1 MIEHCPVEAAVRE
14 RVAVAETLLQTV
26 VRSVEKLVITVETL
40 SERVNQERGQNSVT
54 SRLDSAVIA
63 GGAGLAGA
71 LLLSPIIGS
80 PPTLVEE
87 PKELLFNLFHIHPRW
102 LH

>member
-1 MIEHCPVEAAVRE
+1 MAADCPVEAAVRE
-14 RVAVAETLLQTV
+14 RVAVVETLLLTV
-26 VRSVEKLVITVETL
+26 TRSVEKLAATVETL

-71 LLLSPIIGS
+71 LITMLINLL
-80 PPTLVEE
+80 
-87 PKELLFNLFHIHPRW
+87 
-102 LH
+102 LHHAP

>member
-1 MIEHCPVEAAVRE
+1 MAADCPVEAAVRE
-14 RVAVAETLLQTV
+14 RVAVVETLLLTV
-26 VRSVEKLVITVETL
+26 TRSVEKLAITVETL

-71 LLLSPIIGS
+71 LIMMLINMI
-80 PPTLVEE
+80 
-87 PKELLFNLFHIHPRW
+87 
-102 LH
+102 LHQ

>member
-1 MIEHCPVEAAVRE
+1 MAADCPVEAAVRE
-14 RVAVAETLLQTV
+14 RVAVVETLLLTV
-26 VRSVEKLVITVETL
+26 TRSVEKLAATVETL

-71 LLLSPIIGS
+71 LTTMLISLL
-80 PPTLVEE
+80 
-87 PKELLFNLFHIHPRW
+87 
-102 LH
+102 LHHAP

>member
-1 MIEHCPVEAAVRE
+1 MTADCPVESAVRE
-14 RVAVAETLLQTV
+14 RVAAVETLLLTV
-26 VRSVEKLVITVETL
+26 IRSVEQLAATVETL

-71 LLLSPIIGS
+71 LITMLINLL
-80 PPTLVEE
+80 LRHA
-87 PKELLFNLFHIHPRW
+87 L
-102 LH
+102 

>member
-1 MIEHCPVEAAVRE
+1 MAAECPVEASMRE
-14 RVAVAETLLQTV
+14 RVAVVETLLLTV
-26 VRSVEKLVITVETL
+26 TRSVEKLATTVETL

-71 LLLSPIIGS
+71 LVTMLINLL
-80 PPTLVEE
+80 
-87 PKELLFNLFHIHPRW
+87 
-102 LH
+102 LHHAS

>member
-1 MIEHCPVEAAVRE
+1 MAADCPVEAAVRE
-14 RVAVAETLLQTV
+14 RVAVVETLLLTV
-26 VRSVEKLVITVETL
+26 IRSVEKLAATVETL

-71 LLLSPIIGS
+71 LVTMLINLL
-80 PPTLVEE
+80 
-87 PKELLFNLFHIHPRW
+87 
-102 LH
+102 LHHAP

>member
-1 MIEHCPVEAAVRE
+1 MTEHCPVEAAMRE

-40 SERVNQERGQNSVT
+40 AERVNQERGQSQVT

-63 GGAGLAGA
+63 AGAGLMGA
-71 LLLSPIIGS
+71 LVTMLINVLLHHAP
-80 PPTLVEE
+80 
-87 PKELLFNLFHIHPRW
+87 
-102 LH
+102 

>member
-1 MIEHCPVEAAVRE
+1 MHCPVEAAVRE
-14 RVAVAETLLQTV
+14 RVAVVETLLLTV
-26 VRSVEKLVITVETL
+26 TRSVEKLAATVETL

-71 LLLSPIIGS
+71 LIMMLINLL
-80 PPTLVEE
+80 
-87 PKELLFNLFHIHPRW
+87 
-102 LH
+102 LHHAP

>member
-1 MIEHCPVEAAVRE
+1 MTAECPVEASMRE
-14 RVAVAETLLQTV
+14 RVAVVETLLLTV
-26 VRSVEKLVITVETL
+26 TWSVEKLAATVETL

-71 LLLSPIIGS
+71 LVTMLINLL
-80 PPTLVEE
+80 
-87 PKELLFNLFHIHPRW
+87 
-102 LH
+102 LHHAP

>member
-1 MIEHCPVEAAVRE
+1 MAADCPVEAAVRE
-14 RVAVAETLLQTV
+14 RVAVVETLLLTV
-26 VRSVEKLVITVETL
+26 TRSVEKLAATVETL

-71 LLLSPIIGS
+71 LIMMLINLL
-80 PPTLVEE
+80 
-87 PKELLFNLFHIHPRW
+87 
-102 LH
+102 LHHAP

>member
-1 MIEHCPVEAAVRE
+1 MAADCPVEAAVRE
-14 RVAVAETLLQTV
+14 RVAVVETLLLTV
-26 VRSVEKLVITVETL
+26 TRSVEKLAATVETL

-71 LLLSPIIGS
+71 LITMLINLL
-80 PPTLVEE
+80 
-87 PKELLFNLFHIHPRW
+87 
-102 LH
+102 LHHAL

>member
-1 MIEHCPVEAAVRE
+1 MAADCPIEAAVRE
-14 RVAVAETLLQTV
+14 RVAVVETLLLTV
-26 VRSVEKLVITVETL
+26 TRSVEKLAATVETL

-71 LLLSPIIGS
+71 LIMMLINLL
-80 PPTLVEE
+80 
-87 PKELLFNLFHIHPRW
+87 
-102 LH
+102 LHHAT

>member
-1 MIEHCPVEAAVRE
+1 MAADCPVEAAMRE
-14 RVAVAETLLQTV
+14 RVAVVETLLLTV
-26 VRSVEKLVITVETL
+26 TRSVEKLAATVETL

-71 LLLSPIIGS
+71 LIMMLINLL
-80 PPTLVEE
+80 
-87 PKELLFNLFHIHPRW
+87 
-102 LH
+102 LHHAP